1 MIDVAK
7 RLVSANISRFTPTGL
22 WRFVADK
29 RVPRFCYQYQPFNSL
44 SYYRFTIEDL
54 VDRIQSKFYS
64 SPFQNKRKK
73 KKKKKKRTFSF
84 FLKIEVKFHHYFLF
98 PFFLNFVFSISRK
111 KQ

>member
-44 SYYRFTIEDL
+44 IYYRFTIEDL

-64 SPFQNKRKK
+64 SPFQNK
-73 KKKKKKRTFSF
+73 KKKRRRRNERS
-84 FLKIEVKFHHYFLF
+84 
-98 PFFLNFVFSISRK
+98 PFF
-111 KQ
+111 